1 MSDENHMHGKSRAP
15 KNSVMYEK
23 IVPALLI
30 AMGVLTVILIGFA
43 AALLLGFIHL

>member
-1 MSDENHMHGKSRAP
+1 MSNEDRMPGKSHAP

-30 AMGVLTVILIGFA
+30 AMGILTVILIGFA
-43 AALLLGFIHL
+43 AALLLGFIHI